1 MPVKAVP
8 TSDRR
13 YVRATAKALKEDAA
27 LRAVVRPPPAEA
39 APALSAAEKAR
50 RLRDLGPA
58 AYLYGATAAVL
69 GEGVSI
75 EAWRVHLDDL
85 LKRMGVTAA
94 AGPVARMLAVQLV
107 LADQAVG
114 RLHLRAG
121 TRVSAV
127 ETAAYHAAIGR
138 LMGECRRTAV
148 ALQARL
154 AGAARR
160 AAAPRTRPRPPS
172 GVRPARRVKKA
183 GDSKLGSNNRIR
195 GGARGRKQAYA

>member
-1 MPVKAVP
+1 MPVKSP
-8 TSDRR
+8 TAEDPEYSRL
-13 YVRATAKALKEDAA
+13 TAQA
-27 LRAVVRPPPAEA
+27 LREDLALLAAHEPPPAPA
-39 APALSAAEKAR
+39 APVLSPAEQAQ

-58 AYLYGATAAVL
+58 AYLYAATAPVL
-69 GEGVSI
+69 GEGVSV
-75 EAWRVHLDDL
+75 EAWRVYLDDL
-85 LKRMGVTAA
+85 LTRMGV
-94 AGPVARMLAVQLV
+94 AGSADPVARMLAVQLA

-121 TRVSAV
+121 TRVAAV

>member
-1 MPVKAVP
+1 M
-8 TSDRR
+8 
-13 YVRATAKALKEDAA
+13 
-27 LRAVVRPPPAEA
+27 
-39 APALSAAEKAR
+39 
-50 RLRDLGPA
+50 
-58 AYLYGATAAVL
+58 
-69 GEGVSI
+69 GV
-75 EAWRVHLDDL
+75 EAWRVYLDDL
-85 LKRMGVTAA
+85 LTRMGV
-94 AGPVARMLAVQLV
+94 AGSADPVARMLAVQLV

-160 AAAPRTRPRPPS
+160 AAAPRTRPRPTA